1 MTGAQFEIRMRSYRD
16 RRDFAVEA
24 ATSPDQ
30 GFSGVCIQARRSA
43 AHNTRMPGQSSASLT
58 DLPGWR
64 ISCLAPSRL
73 AP

>member
-30 GFSGVCIQARRSA
+30 GSPEF
-43 AHNTRMPGQSSASLT
+43 ASKPDALQHT
-58 DLPGWR
+58 TPECQDSQRVPH
-64 ISCLAPSRL
+64 
-73 AP
+73 